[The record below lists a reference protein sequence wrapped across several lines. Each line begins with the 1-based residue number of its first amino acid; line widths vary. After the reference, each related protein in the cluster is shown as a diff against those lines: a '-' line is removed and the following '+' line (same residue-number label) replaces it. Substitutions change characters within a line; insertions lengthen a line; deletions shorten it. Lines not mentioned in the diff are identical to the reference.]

1 MSQQKREFE
10 ARAESVEEAI
20 EIGLAALGMKRDD
33 VTIEV
38 LDEGS
43 RGLLG
48 IGSRDAMV
56 RVTAVSPEEP
66 QEPEPI
72 APEPEPEPEP
82 IVEEVMEEVVEVKE
96 EVETAVN
103 EPEPELEPKP
113 IVVPDSP
120 AAKEEDDDRDEPA
133 VAAEVIA
140 SLIQKMGMDADV
152 TIRESEVDD
161 KTGRVTPIIDV
172 RGDNLSALIGSRG
185 ETMAAI
191 QYIARL
197 MVANM
202 RHERAHFVID
212 IDGYRLK
219 REEAL
224 ARLAERMAG
233 KVIDRQEAISLEPM
247 TPADRRIIHITLRDM
262 DGVYTESTGEGSR
275 RKVRILPAE

>member
-1 MSQQKREFE
+1 MSQDKRKFE
-10 ARAESVEEAI
+10 ARAESVDEAI
-20 EIGLAALGMKRDD
+20 QIGLAALGMKEDE

-48 IGSRDAMV
+48 IGSRDATV
-56 RVTAVSPEEP
+56 RLTAVTP

-82 IVEEVMEEVVEVKE
+82 VVEEVVVVVEE
-96 EVETAVN
+96 EVEEETAVY
-103 EPEPELEPKP
+103 EPEPEPVTPDKP
-113 IVVPDSP
+113 SV
-120 AAKEEDDDRDEPA
+120 KEEDDDRDEPT
-133 VAAEVIA
+133 VALDVITA
-140 SLIQKMGMDADV
+140 LFLKMGADADV

-172 RGDNLSALIGSRG
+172 RGDNLSAFIGSRG

-275 RKVRILPAE
+275 RKVRILPEK

>member
-20 EIGLAALGMKRDD
+20 EIGLAALGMKRDE
-33 VTIEV
+33 VTVEV

-48 IGSRDAMV
+48 IGSRNATV
-56 RVTAVSPEEP
+56 RLTAVNAPLPPEELVAV
-66 QEPEPI
+66 EEEKEEET
-72 APEPEPEPEP
+72 AVYEPEPEP
-82 IVEEVMEEVVEVKE
+82 ITS
-96 EVETAVN
+96 TADTT
-103 EPEPELEPKP
+103 PP
-113 IVVPDSP
+113 
-120 AAKEEDDDRDEPA
+120 AKENDDRDEST
-133 VAAEVIA
+133 VAHEVI
-140 SLIQKMGMDADV
+140 STLIKKMGVDAEV

-172 RGDNLSALIGSRG
+172 RGENLSALIGSRG
-185 ETMAAI
+185 ETMASI

-197 MVANM
+197 IVANQ

-212 IDGYRLK
+212 IDGYRQK

-224 ARLAERMAG
+224 SRLAERMAN

-247 TPADRRIIHITLRDM
+247 SPPDRRIIHITLRDM
-262 DGVYTESTGEGSR
+262 DGVHTESAGEGSR
-275 RKVRILPAE
+275 RKVRIIPTE

>member
-20 EIGLAALGMKRDD
+20 EIGLAALGMKRDE
-33 VTIEV
+33 VTVEV

-48 IGSRDAMV
+48 IGSRNATV
-56 RVTAVSPEEP
+56 RLTAVNAPLPPEE
-66 QEPEPI
+66 
-72 APEPEPEPEP
+72 PEPEPEPEP
-82 IVEEVMEEVVEVKE
+82 VVEEVVAVEEEKE
-96 EVETAVN
+96 EETAVY
-103 EPEPELEPKP
+103 EPEPEP
-113 IVVPDSP
+113 ITSTADTTPP
-120 AAKEEDDDRDEPA
+120 AKENDDRDEST
-133 VAAEVIA
+133 VAHEVI
-140 SLIQKMGMDADV
+140 STLIKKMGVDAEV

-172 RGDNLSALIGSRG
+172 RGENLSALIGSRG
-185 ETMAAI
+185 ETMASI

-197 MVANM
+197 IVANQ

-212 IDGYRLK
+212 IDGYRQK

-224 ARLAERMAG
+224 SRLAERMAN

-247 TPADRRIIHITLRDM
+247 SPPDRRIIHITLRDM
-262 DGVYTESTGEGSR
+262 DGVHTESAGEGSR
-275 RKVRILPAE
+275 RKVRIIPTE

>member
-1 MSQQKREFE
+1 MSQNKRSFE

-20 EIGLAALGMKRDD
+20 QIGLAALDLKKDA

-48 IGSRDAMV
+48 IGSRDATV
-56 RVTAVSPEEP
+56 RLTAVVAVVETAVSPK
-66 QEPEPI
+66 EPEPI

-82 IVEEVMEEVVEVKE
+82 VVEEVVVMEEAVVEE
-96 EVETAVN
+96 ETAVS
-103 EPEPELEPKP
+103 EPEPITPKQP
-113 IVVPDSP
+113 VV
-120 AAKEEDDDRDEPA
+120 KKDDDRDEPT
-133 VAAEVIA
+133 VALEVITT
-140 SLIQKMGMDADV
+140 LIQKMGMDADV

-172 RGDNLSALIGSRG
+172 RGENLSALIGSRG
-185 ETMAAI
+185 ETMASI

-202 RHERAHFVID
+202 RHERARFVID

-224 ARLAERMAG
+224 ARLAERMAS

-247 TPADRRIIHITLRDM
+247 TPPDRRIIHITLRGM

>member
-10 ARAESVEEAI
+10 ARAESVDEAI
-20 EIGLAALGMKRDD
+20 QIGLAALGMKLDA
-33 VTIEV
+33 VTVEV

-48 IGSRDAMV
+48 IGSRDATV
-56 RVTAVSPEEP
+56 RLTAVVTPTP
-66 QEPEPI
+66 VQEPEPI
-72 APEPEPEPEP
+72 ASEPEPEPEP
-82 IVEEVMEEVVEVKE
+82 VVEEVVVVEEEVVEE
-96 EVETAVN
+96 ETAVY
-103 EPEPELEPKP
+103 EPEPEPITPKQ
-113 IVVPDSP
+113 P
-120 AAKEEDDDRDEPA
+120 AVKEDDDRDEPT
-133 VAAEVIA
+133 VALDVITA
-140 SLIQKMGMDADV
+140 LFQKMGADSDI

-161 KTGRVTPIIDV
+161 KTGRVTPIIDI
-172 RGDNLSALIGSRG
+172 RGDNLSAFIGSRG

-197 MVANM
+197 IVANM

-224 ARLAERMAG
+224 ARLAERMAS

-247 TPADRRIIHITLRDM
+247 TPPDRRIIHITLRDM
-262 DGVYTESTGEGSR
+262 DGVYTESAGEGSR
-275 RKVRILPAE
+275 RKVRILPAK